1 MLSNLLKYLFTI
13 VLLCFGLNSKAQ
25 EDSTFQKYLDSNVST
40 RSLQNND
47 LIFVKQV
54 LSNQRIILQST
65 FDKRDTEKTLQ
76 EVALQTSNLEKS
88 IIHYVKMNHKV
99 IVNEM
104 DMQKTN
110 VDSELLLARLIYI
123 KSKIWCME
131 QRLQKRVKEL
141 YEDSKSDVVADKNMI
156 ETFALTENV
165 MNSLESAKRLD
176 RMRYR
181 YNQKIVISNWE
192 LTANML
198 KENDS
203 KINSFDVEFKKQ
215 YRYMLVDLFTMIGVL
230 AMF

>member
-1 MLSNLLKYLFTI
+1 MPSNFLYFFLTLVF
-13 VLLCFGLNSKAQ
+13 LCFGFNTKAQ
-25 EDSTFQKYLDSNVST
+25 EDSTFQKYLDSNIST
-40 RSLQNND
+40 KSLQNND

-65 FDKRDTEKTLQ
+65 FDRRETAMTLQ
-76 EVALQTSNLEKS
+76 EVSQQTSKLEKS
-88 IIHYVKMNHKV
+88 IIHYVRMNHKV

-123 KSKIWCME
+123 KSKTWCME
-131 QRLQKRVKEL
+131 ERLQERVKEL
-141 YEDSKSDVVADKNMI
+141 YSDSKRNVSSDKNMI
-156 ETFALTENV
+156 ETFSLTKNV
-165 MNSLESAKRLD
+165 MNSLEKAKRLD
-176 RMRYR
+176 RMKYR
-181 YNQKIVISNWE
+181 YNQQIVISNWE
-192 LTANML
+192 LTANRL

-215 YRYMLVDLFTMIGVL
+215 YRLMLVDLFTMIGVL